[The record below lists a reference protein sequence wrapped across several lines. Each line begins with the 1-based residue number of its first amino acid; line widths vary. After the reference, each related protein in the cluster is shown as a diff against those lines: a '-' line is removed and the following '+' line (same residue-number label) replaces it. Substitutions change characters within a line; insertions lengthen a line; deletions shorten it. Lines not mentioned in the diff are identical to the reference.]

1 MTAVSDGTDI
11 PATRRAS
18 RASWWRVSDP
28 LWLALPGTLFLLVFL
43 LAPAARLM
51 SLSFVDADIGSI
63 SLTHYLRAFQV
74 DLYTRVLGMTFSVAA
89 QNTFL
94 CLLLAYPVAY
104 WLARMPPRRMRLM
117 ILLVML
123 PFWTSALVK
132 NFTWLVLLARQGF
145 IAEIMM
151 GLGVE
156 PPIKL
161 LYSRVTVLAGMVH
174 TMLPLAI
181 LTMLPVMVQI
191 DDRLSRAALT
201 LGASGPKAFW
211 RVFFQL
217 SMPGVAAAGLVVFI
231 GSLGFYITP
240 ALLGG
245 PREMMLGQLII
256 EQIQSHLDWGFA
268 GALAMML
275 VLSSIAIC
283 IVYDRLFGLSSFA
296 GGGSARNGADQK
308 WLRRVGM
315 RIIAVVADATA
326 YVIEFVETYIG
337 PKRLGWI
344 LPVYCSVIAFLLLV
358 PTVAVLPMGFT
369 SGTFLSFP
377 PPGVSMRWM
386 SEYFQSQVWTSATV
400 RSFIVAIGAAI
411 LTTAVACLSAF
422 GVARG
427 SSKWGK
433 IVFFL
438 FLTPMIVPNVV
449 IAVALFYL
457 FAQVS
462 LVATNS
468 ALVIGHTVTGL
479 PIVFVT
485 ILATLKAFDWK
496 LNQAAATLGAN
507 PARTIHRVTL
517 PMIRGGLLAAFLF
530 AFIHSFEE
538 LTVAI
543 FVGGGAMTTL
553 PKQMWDDALLQVTPT
568 LAAAS
573 VVVIVVVTSL
583 CLLAE
588 YLRPRT

>member
-1 MTAVSDGTDI
+1 MAVE
-11 PATRRAS
+11 ALRAS
-18 RASWWRVSDP
+18 AAPRTARNRWWRRCDP
-28 LWLALPGTLFLLVFL
+28 LWLATPGILFLVVFL
-43 LAPAARLM
+43 LAPTAGLM
-51 SLSFVDADIGSI
+51 SLSFIDAESGAL
-63 SLTHYLRAFQV
+63 SLMHYLRAFQV
-74 DLYTRVLGMTFSVAA
+74 DLYVRVLGMTFSVAA
-89 QNTFL
+89 QNTLL
-94 CLLLAYPVAY
+94 CLLLGYPVAY
-104 WLARMPPRRMRLM
+104 WLARLPPRRMRLL

-132 NFTWLVLLARQGF
+132 NFTWLVLLARNGMV
-145 IAEIMM
+145 AEIMTA
-151 GLGVE
+151 LGATPPVE
-156 PPIKL
+156 L
-161 LYSRVTVLAGMVH
+161 LYSRATVLAGMTH

-191 DDRLSRAALT
+191 DARLPSAAMT
-201 LGASGPKAFW
+201 LGASRAHAFW

-231 GSLGFYITP
+231 GSLGFFITP

-245 PREMMLGQLII
+245 PRAMMLGQLII
-256 EQIQSHLDWGFA
+256 EQIQQLLDWGFA

-275 VLSSIAIC
+275 VLSSVVVCVI
-283 IVYDRLFGLSSFA
+283 YDRLFGLSSFA
-296 GGGSARNGADQK
+296 GGGAAREGADQK
-308 WLRRVGM
+308 WLRRIGM
-315 RIIAVVADATA
+315 RVIAIVADATGAVTESLARHVGGNRFGWLLPA
-326 YVIEFVETYIG
+326 YCGVLVVFLMI
-337 PKRLGWI
+337 P
-344 LPVYCSVIAFLLLV
+344 SVAI
-358 PTVAVLPMGFT
+358 LPMGFT
-369 SGTFLSFP
+369 SGSFLSFP
-377 PPGVSMRWM
+377 PPGFSLRWM
-386 SEYFQSQVWTSATV
+386 DEYFSSDVWTGATI
-400 RSFIVAIGAAI
+400 RSFTIALGAGL
-411 LTTAVACLSAF
+411 LTTAIACLSAF

-427 SSKWGK
+427 NARYAG
-433 IVFFL
+433 FTFLL

-462 LVATNS
+462 LVATNT

-485 ILATLKAFDWK
+485 ILATLKAFDWR

-507 PARTIHRVTL
+507 PARTLHRITL
-517 PMIRGGLLAAFLF
+517 PMIRGGLMAGFLF

-573 VVVIVVVTSL
+573 VVVIVIVTSL
-583 CLLAE
+583 CLFAE
-588 YLRPRT
+588 YLRPRV

>member
-1 MTAVSDGTDI
+1 MTIAADNFRAGAEQRTSRKRWW
-11 PATRRAS
+11 RRAD
-18 RASWWRVSDP
+18 AM
-28 LWLALPGTLFLLVFL
+28 WLAAPGILFLVIFLV
-43 LAPAARLM
+43 APTAHLM
-51 SLSFVDADIGSI
+51 SLSFVDAESAAL
-63 SLTHYLRAFQV
+63 SLTHYQRAFSV
-74 DLYTRVLGMTFSVAA
+74 DLYVRVLGLTFGIAA
-89 QNTFL
+89 QNTLL
-94 CLLLAYPVAY
+94 CLVLGYPIAY
-104 WLARMPPRRMRLM
+104 WLARMPAQRMRLL

-132 NFTWLVLLARQGF
+132 NFTWLVLLARKGMV
-145 IAEIMM
+145 AEILVA
-151 GLGVE
+151 LGAT
-156 PPIKL
+156 PPIQL
-161 LYSRVTVLAGMVH
+161 LYSRTTVLAGMTH

-181 LTMLPVMVQI
+181 LTMLPVMVQL
-191 DDRLSRAALT
+191 DGRLPRAAMT
-201 LGASGPKAFW
+201 LGASPTHAFW

-217 SMPGVAAAGLVVFI
+217 SMPGLAAAGLVVFI
-231 GSLGFYITP
+231 GSLGFFITP

-256 EQIQSHLDWGFA
+256 EQIQQMLDWGFA

-275 VLSSIAIC
+275 VLSSLLVC
-283 IVYDRLFGLSSFA
+283 VVYDRLFGLSSFA
-296 GGGSARNGADQK
+296 GGGSARNGVDQK
-308 WLRRVGM
+308 WLRKIGM
-315 RIIAVVADATA
+315 RIIAIGADATA
-326 YVIEFVETYIG
+326 WLTERLARYVG
-337 PKRLGWI
+337 PNRFGWL
-344 LPVYCSVIAFLLLV
+344 LPCYCGVLLFFLMVPSVAI
-358 PTVAVLPMGFT
+358 LPMGFT

-377 PPGVSMRWM
+377 PPGFSMRWM
-386 SEYFQSQVWTSATV
+386 SEYFSSPVWTGATV
-400 RSFIVAIGAAI
+400 RSFVIAFGAGL
-411 LTTAVACLSAF
+411 LTTAIACMSAL

-427 SSKWGK
+427 NARLGRAT
-433 IVFFL
+433 FLL
-438 FLTPMIVPNVV
+438 FLTPMIVPHIV

-457 FAQVS
+457 FAQMS
-462 LVATNS
+462 LVATNT

-485 ILATLKAFDWK
+485 ILATLKAFDWR

-507 PARTIHRVTL
+507 SARTLYRVTL

-573 VVVIVVVTSL
+573 VVVIVVVAGL

-588 YLRPRT
+588 YLRPRV